1 MNNILSKLRLQAQEQ
16 VRAIEAETAAM
27 TKDIVD
33 GYAKRAE
40 KEKPGILGQYQK
52 EAALFTNRRRQHMR
66 LQETQALLAEKER
79 LAEEVLEEVRAYFKT
94 QTDEEYLAM
103 FKSAL
108 RQSLQEARGERP
120 IIIVPLNREKVITAE
135 FGGRYTIKAGQI
147 GAGFILFYSA
157 YNFTYELEK
166 EIAFEKE
173 ELEREILKSLFPQER
188 AGVTDAST
196 P

>member
-1 MNNILSKLRLQAQEQ
+1 MNNILTKLRTQAQEQ

-27 TKDIVD
+27 AKDIVD

-40 KEKPGILGQYQK
+40 KEKPGILAQYQK

-66 LQETQALLAEKER
+66 LQETQALLAEKEQ

-147 GAGFILFYSA
+147 GAGFILFYST

-173 ELEREILKSLFPQER
+173 ELEREILQTLFPQER
-188 AGVTDAST
+188 AGGTDASA